1 MRKKVLLSL
10 LILIIAASVLTACNS
25 GSGKKNKG
33 KDKNPAVTYGDIY
46 VQHGGFYKKTSVD
59 NARTITLPEG
69 LMPYYE
75 EKGTVNTYK
84 EYVDAYD
91 KENGV
96 FKVRKDI
103 LGENGKV
110 ASSRYGFVSL
120 KTKNLIGSGAVYS
133 ADFFVENG
141 FIGAYNADTNKYEL
155 FRNDGTRLNVP
166 VSADSKKTS
175 EMFMTLS
182 EDYFALSDGN
192 NSWQI
197 YAANNSA
204 SQRAT
209 RNCLRRKSARSY
221 CRPKARNSPPTTS

>member
-10 LILIIAASVLTACNS
+10 LILIIAASVLTACN
-25 GSGKKNKG
+25 KD

-46 VQHGGFYKKTSVD
+46 VQHGGIVRKTDYDHDRSF
-59 NARTITLPEG
+59 ALPEG

-96 FKVRKDI
+96 LKVRKDI

-166 VSADSKKTS
+166 VSADSKK
-175 EMFMTLS
+175 
-182 EDYFALSDGN
+182 N
-192 NSWQI
+192 V
-197 YAANNSA
+197 
-204 SQRAT
+204 
-209 RNCLRRKSARSY
+209 RNVYDVVGGLLRTFGRQ
-221 CRPKARNSPPTTS
+221 